1 MMNRVRYVTRFGETR
16 VYEYPPGERD
26 DAEKKLR
33 RALSRSVVR
42 LFGTARW
49 RAGTN
54 GHVFNGATVNALI
67 RRGEAVRFGDEVR
80 AAT

>member
-1 MMNRVRYVTRFGETR
+1 MLTRVRHVLRSGE
-16 VYEYPPGERD
+16 VKIYEYPPGERD

-33 RALSRSVVR
+33 RALSRSVLQ
-42 LFGTARW
+42 LFGAARW

-80 AAT
+80 AA